1 MKYKGIIF
9 DLDGVITSTDDYHYK
24 AWKALADSLGIYFDR
39 KINNRLRGV
48 SRMESLDIILEN
60 SDKDYSQ
67 AEKEEF
73 AAKKNEQYRNYLL
86 EMSPADL
93 KDEVK
98 QTLNKLRDLGLKLA
112 VGSSSKNAPL
122 ILKQIGLG
130 DFFDAVSDGNNIKH
144 SKPNPEVFLK
154 AAEMLDLEPE
164 DCMVIEDAESGL
176 EAANKGGFTAVGYG
190 AAEQSSKADIHLEN
204 FADLVE
210 IVQE

>member
-154 AAEMLDLEPE
+154 AAEMLDLEPK

-210 IVQE
+210 IVKA

>member
-98 QTLNKLRDLGLKLA
+98 ETLNKLRDLGLKLA

-154 AAEMLDLEPE
+154 AAKMLDLEPK

-176 EAANKGGFTAVGYG
+176 EAANRGGFTAVGYG
-190 AAEQSSKADIHLEN
+190 AAEQSNKADIHLEN

-210 IVQE
+210 IVKA

>member
-98 QTLNKLRDLGLKLA
+98 ETLNKLRDLGLKLA